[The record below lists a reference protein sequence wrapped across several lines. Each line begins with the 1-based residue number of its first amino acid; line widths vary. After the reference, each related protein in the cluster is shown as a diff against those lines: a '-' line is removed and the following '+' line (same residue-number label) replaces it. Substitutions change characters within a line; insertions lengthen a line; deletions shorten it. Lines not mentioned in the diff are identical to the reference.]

1 MTSQERRHS
10 RFIFSVCENIVFR
23 FLIAGLHFRV
33 RRISLGRK
41 AFQFVHGRRVNCAL
55 EVSNN
60 LRCRVFLDFVQ
71 SRHASCPGSVFCCLG
86 CWGRCMLHVCEVYK
100 LHIFLQ
106 QTGRGVTNLG

>member
-1 MTSQERRHS
+1 MQDL
-10 RFIFSVCENIVFR
+10 
-23 FLIAGLHFRV
+23 FLAFV
-33 RRISLGRK
+33 RTLYFDFELRACI
-41 AFQFVHGRRVNCAL
+41 FQFDGFLSVAKNFNLCMAD
-55 EVSNN
+55 VSIV
-60 LRCRVFLDFVQ
+60 RWRFRIICGVEFFLDFVQ